1 MPYKIWYIRL
11 HDNDLKLKKYY
22 LFLTFTLI
30 NIIYLLLLMLLISNS
45 LINKT
50 FAASSAFDQVLVSD
64 KNIGNHSN
72 DWVQTYGNDSTH
84 LRSDYAN
91 IHAVDYSSDGKT
103 LEATLWL
110 ASNSKNASI
119 YNQPLKKIKYG
130 MLIAIVSL
138 PQNSGYN
145 GANYNFYIEA
155 VNGKWSEYLYQLSS
169 TGSSALIESKINHT
183 ESFGG
188 PTIGP
193 GYVKLRLDLNSIH
206 SPGNY
211 GLSFYTAESF
221 KSNEVR
227 DFTNWVAIPPPT
239 ISVVSHPKDIIIR
252 QGEQRL
258 ISAEIQTPFSN
269 NVTNIAFDNG
279 TYFSSGGFRVSTQK
293 IQPPLFNVEVSPQS
307 PIGIYTVPFSATL
320 LIQTTSSKL
329 PMLND
334 TVTGFVDPEFKVSK
348 KYPTIGYITGSANLT
363 IDVIPPLT
371 VNERFMAFWV
381 AYGTPIVILAGGAVG
396 AFSTFI
402 IDYLKNRRDTNK

>member
-1 MPYKIWYIRL
+1 MPYRIWYIRL
-11 HDNDLKLKKYY
+11 NDNDLKLKKYC

-30 NIIYLLLLMLLISNS
+30 NIICLLLLMLSISNS
-45 LINKT
+45 FINKT

-64 KNIGNHSN
+64 KNIGNRN

-84 LRSDYAN
+84 LRSGYAN
-91 IHAVDYSSDGKT
+91 ILAVDYSSDGKT

-169 TGSSALIESKINHT
+169 TGTSALIESKINQT

-193 GYVKLRLDLNSIH
+193 GYIKLRLDLNSIH

-227 DFTNWVAIPPPT
+227 DFTNWVAIPPPP
-239 ISVVSHPKDIIIR
+239 IAVVTHPKDIIIR

-258 ISAEIQTPFSN
+258 ISAEIQTPFSH

-348 KYPTIGYITGSANLT
+348 KYPTIGYITGSANLI

-402 IDYLKNRRDTNK
+402 IDYLKNRRGHK

>member
-30 NIIYLLLLMLLISNS
+30 NIICLLLLMLSISNS

-72 DWVQTYGNDSTH
+72 DWVQTYGNDGPH
-84 LRSDYAN
+84 LRSGYAN
-91 IHAVDYSSDGKT
+91 ILAVDYSSDGKT

-169 TGSSALIESKINHT
+169 TGTSALIESKINHT

-227 DFTNWVAIPPPT
+227 DFTNWVAVPPPT
-239 ISVVSHPKDIIIR
+239 IAVVTHPKDIIIR

-307 PIGIYTVPFSATL
+307 PIGIYTVQFFGD
-320 LIQTTSSKL
+320 I
-329 PMLND
+329 
-334 TVTGFVDPEFKVSK
+334 
-348 KYPTIGYITGSANLT
+348 
-363 IDVIPPLT
+363 
-371 VNERFMAFWV
+371 VNTNNIIEI
-381 AYGTPIVILAGGAVG
+381 AYVE
-396 AFSTFI
+396 
-402 IDYLKNRRDTNK
+402 